1 MVLVSC
7 KTNNTPENTNTPTS
21 QPTIQNNSVNNNL
34 DDNSSDKNKPNNK
47 PNTNSSSPSSV
58 SEKLPDYSSIACRK
72 IGNTEWQS
80 VRIKI
85 AEIKR
90 VIQIDIPTDWTLKKS
105 NGSITISRK
114 GKKIGLITT
123 KEFSE
128 PIDYFKPN
136 GVSHDIREIN
146 VDWQINLLNDSGY
159 KFYHYM
165 EIISGWD
172 NVTSPVRI
180 QINYEELDAKSIE
193 VLANSILTIPADKLE
208 LSYKT
213 SNKILILGNSFI
225 YTSQIGSFLSDFID
239 TAKKDYI
246 VDAISIGNASV
257 TTFSQNQSILE
268 DISNGEYAYVFQCG
282 FYSTNDL
289 SDFTIIKTACDI
301 SNTPI
306 FILPAHNEHSGTLLT
321 VKNKLCT
328 IPILNWKAEVDKLI
342 LAGVNY
348 YDFCIDDG
356 PQHSKPLAGYVGAY
370 TIFFNL
376 FKETP
381 PSLSSYAPLSMSY
394 VNSMLGNNISKIGYE
409 GENLLR
415 IKSPKKL
422 LGTTY
427 SLD

>member
-1 MVLVSC
+1 M
-7 KTNNTPENTNTPTS
+7 
-21 QPTIQNNSVNNNL
+21 
-34 DDNSSDKNKPNNK
+34 
-47 PNTNSSSPSSV
+47 
-58 SEKLPDYSSIACRK
+58 
-72 IGNTEWQS
+72 
-80 VRIKI
+80 
-85 AEIKR
+85 
-90 VIQIDIPTDWTLKKS
+90 
-105 NGSITISRK
+105 
-114 GKKIGLITT
+114 
-123 KEFSE
+123 
-128 PIDYFKPN
+128 
-136 GVSHDIREIN
+136 
-146 VDWQINLLNDSGY
+146 DWQINLVNDNGY

-172 NVTSPVRI
+172 NVTAPVRI

-193 VLANSILTIPADKLE
+193 VLANSILTIPADKL
-208 LSYKT
+208 STTYKT
-213 SNKILILGNSFI
+213 SNRILILGNSFI

-257 TTFSQNQSILE
+257 TTFSQNQSLLE

-282 FYSTNDL
+282 FYNQYNVA
-289 SDFTIIKTACDI
+289 DFTIIKTACDI

-306 FILPAHNEHSGTLLT
+306 FIFPAHNEHSGVLLT
-321 VKNKLCT
+321 INDKLCT
-328 IPILNWKAEVDKLI
+328 VPVLNWKGEVDKLI

-376 FKETP
+376 FNETP
-381 PSLSSYAPLSMSY
+381 PPLSSNAPLSMSY